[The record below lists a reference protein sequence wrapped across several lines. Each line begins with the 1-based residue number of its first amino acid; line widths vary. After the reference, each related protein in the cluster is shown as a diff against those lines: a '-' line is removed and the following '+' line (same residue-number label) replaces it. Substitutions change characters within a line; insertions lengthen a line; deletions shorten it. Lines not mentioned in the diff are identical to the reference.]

1 MSEAIVLQTYP
12 LKESDL
18 VVSFLTR
25 DRGKLRG
32 VAKRA
37 RRPKSVFGS
46 GLERL
51 SQVRMSYFQNPT
63 RELVNLDSC
72 ELIHSHFGLLG
83 NYSAAVALDYLAE
96 ISEQLLPPAESNE
109 RYFRLLLAVLDHMR
123 SGDPAFLFEGTSTFR
138 VVRRLSRVVLE
149 GPVLRQG
156 VTHSSG
162 GVLLYPSRLLAGNPF
177 SSGGS
182 CDKPTTYRGG
192 VPMVRWSEVIVFLTP
207 FFPDPLVGGGAAGS

>member
-1 MSEAIVLQTYP
+1 
-12 LKESDL
+12 
-18 VVSFLTR
+18 VSLN
-25 DRGKLRG
+25 
-32 VAKRA
+32 ARA
-37 RRPKSVFGS
+37 VPRACLAPASSVFHRCGC
-46 GLERL
+46 RT
-51 SQVRMSYFQNPT
+51 FQNPAL
-63 RELVNLDSC
+63 ELVNLDSC

-123 SGDPAFLFEGTSTFR
+123 SGDPTFLFEGTSTFR

-162 GVLLYPSRLLAGNPF
+162 GVLLYPSRLPAAHLAKTGAE
-177 SSGGS
+177 SLLRDDYASLGG
-182 CDKPTTYRGG
+182 P
-192 VPMVRWSEVIVFLTP
+192 
-207 FFPDPLVGGGAAGS
+207 